1 VRRAHNRVTADHK
14 YQTFAEAP
22 GSTHN
27 LVVDLVPPNSRVLE
41 FGCATGYMSEVLA
54 SRRGCSVVG
63 IEVVPAAAEIARHR
77 CEKVVVGDAET
88 LDLREALGG
97 DRFDAILFADVL
109 EHLRDPAALLK
120 RVQPFLAEG
129 GSVIASIPNVAH
141 GSVRLALLGGEF
153 RYRELGLLDNTH
165 LRFFTR
171 ESIQDLFEESGYLIA
186 EWVRQRLSIDETE
199 VAVPSG
205 PIVDAARSLL
215 AGDAE
220 ATTYQFI
227 VRAVPTL
234 ADPAFV
240 QRFADTKMAFA
251 KARTTLAEQERTI
264 AYLQATVAAEQAQA
278 ARLEEELRRLTA
290 HVAEQAQALDESDAK
305 VAAVTSSRSWRLA
318 RWFSVARGLVVPR
331 NSRLE
336 RALFRQRPSDQ

>member
-1 VRRAHNRVTADHK
+1 
-14 YQTFAEAP
+14 
-22 GSTHN
+22 
-27 LVVDLVPPNSRVLE
+27 VVDLVPPNSRVLE

-63 IEVVPAAAEIARHR
+63 IELEPAAAEIARRR
-77 CEKVVVGDAET
+77 CERVIVGDAET
-88 LDLREALGG
+88 LDLREALGA

-129 GSVIASIPNVAH
+129 GSVIASIPNIAH

-186 EWVRQRLSIDETE
+186 QWVRQRLPIDQTE
-199 VAVPSG
+199 VAVPNG
-205 PIVDAARSLL
+205 PIADAARSLL

-220 ATTYQFI
+220 ATTYQFV

-240 QRFADTKMAFA
+240 QRFADTKMALA
-251 KARTTLAEQERTI
+251 KTKTTLAEQERTI
-264 AYLQATVAAEQAQA
+264 AHLQATVAAEQAQA
-278 ARLEEELRRLTA
+278 ARLGEELEAMTRAR
-290 HVAEQAQALDESDAK
+290 DESEMR
-305 VAAVTSSRSWRLA
+305 VVTITSSRSWRVA
-318 RWFSVARGLVVPR
+318 RWLSSARQLFTR
-331 NSRLE
+331 SRPE
-336 RALFRQRPSDQ
+336 RETRRAS

>member
-1 VRRAHNRVTADHK
+1 
-14 YQTFAEAP
+14 
-22 GSTHN
+22 
-27 LVVDLVPPNSRVLE
+27 VDLVPPNSRVLE

-63 IEVVPAAAEIARHR
+63 IELVPAAAEIARRR
-77 CEKVVVGDAET
+77 CEKVIVGDAET
-88 LDLREALGG
+88 LDLREALGA

-129 GSVIASIPNVAH
+129 GSIIASIPNVAH

-171 ESIQDLFEESGYLIA
+171 ESIHDLFEESGYLVA
-186 EWVRQRLSIDETE
+186 EWVRQRLPIDATE

-205 PIVDAARSLL
+205 PIADAARSLI
-215 AGDAE
+215 ADDPE
-220 ATTYQFI
+220 ATTYQFV

-234 ADPAFV
+234 ADAAFV
-240 QRFADTKMAFA
+240 QRLADTRMALA
-251 KARTTLAEQERTI
+251 KATAALAERERTI
-264 AYLQATVAAEQAQA
+264 ANLQAMVAAEQAQA
-278 ARLEEELRRLTA
+278 ARLGEDLKAMTRAR
-290 HVAEQAQALDESDAK
+290 DESEMRVTAI
-305 VAAVTSSRSWRLA
+305 TSSGSWRIA
-318 RWFSVARGLVVPR
+318 RWLSSARQLFAR
-331 NSRLE
+331 SRPE
-336 RALFRQRPSDQ
+336 RETRRAS